1 VSIFTGKL
9 RNPEKSKNRK
19 VMVKDQKKYK
29 KHSNNGKGYH
39 HDFSSCRGYGII
51 LATCDAARERETS
64 KELVNI
70 VNDAIERVYPE
81 SLVDK
86 NVVDSEEL
94 ASRDVPSSS
103 SSLAALLKQ
112 EISEAKERKSSKH
125 LTVFSI
131 QTGVKGIT
139 LVKLLKREYCPV
151 KLVTNIFAHIEKEKQ
166 SYTRYA
172 VRLIPLQYVFFPKEE
187 EFIENINLILGHSD
201 PSTSSSSSSVESRVL
216 PTSPAGDEE
225 VTNVGEKRPP
235 EGIDSEERDTKSAK
249 VEEPPSSKE
258 HRSQIIMPDFP
269 VLPTERFKYV
279 VLFKSRNHNVLTRT
293 FVLNHVTRILQSRG
307 IPDYKQPTVSPF
319 LLVYTKHTL
328 H

>member
-1 VSIFTGKL
+1 
-9 RNPEKSKNRK
+9 
-19 VMVKDQKKYK
+19 MVKDQKKYRK
-29 KHSNNGKGYH
+29 YSNDGKGH

-81 SLVDK
+81 SLIDK
-86 NVVDSEEL
+86 RNEETEE
-94 ASRDVPSSS
+94 AVAKDVPSSS

-151 KLVTNIFAHIEKEKQ
+151 KLVTDIFAHIEKEKQ
-166 SYTRYA
+166 SFTRYA

-187 EFIENINLILGHSD
+187 EFVENINLILGHSE
-201 PSTSSSSSSVESRVL
+201 PLTASSSSSGESRVL
-216 PTSPAGDEE
+216 PTPPASDEE
-225 VTNVGEKRPP
+225 IPNVGEKR
-235 EGIDSEERDTKSAK
+235 SLEEEIADTDEREPKLAK
-249 VEEPPSSKE
+249 VEESISSRE
-258 HRSQIIMPDFP
+258 HKSQIIMPDFP

-279 VLFKSRNHNVLTRT
+279 VLFKARNHNVLTRT
-293 FVLNHVTRILQSRG
+293 FVLNHMTRILQTRA
-307 IPDYKQPTVSPF
+307 IPDYKQPTVSSF
-319 LLVYTKHTL
+319 LVYTNPRFISSTRL
-328 H
+328 